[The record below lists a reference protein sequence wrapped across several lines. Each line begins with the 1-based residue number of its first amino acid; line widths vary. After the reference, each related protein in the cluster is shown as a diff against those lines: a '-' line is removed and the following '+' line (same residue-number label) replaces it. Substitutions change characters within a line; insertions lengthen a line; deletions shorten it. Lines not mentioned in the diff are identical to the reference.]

1 MKAHKLINF
10 GIPFLGGAL
19 LLVIVGI
26 TFLQIVL
33 REFFDY
39 SFNWSDEVAQFCITW
54 MVLIGSIWVTKNNR
68 HLEVGIKLHKK
79 LNERQV
85 CLIDGILA
93 LMFAG
98 ISALVAYQSAF
109 FALQQWTMESMS
121 LSWMKMG
128 YVFIALP
135 LFMLT
140 SCYYNLRDFYKNI
153 RLIFKKD

>member
-1 MKAHKLINF
+1 MKANKLINY
-10 GIPFLGGAL
+10 GIPILGGAFL
-19 LLVIVGI
+19 LMIVGI
-26 TFLQIVL
+26 TFLNIVL

-39 SFNWSDEVAQFCITW
+39 SFNWSDEVAQFCMTW
-54 MVLIGSIWVTKNNR
+54 MVLIGSIWVTKSNR

-98 ISALVAYQSAF
+98 ISALVAYQGAL

-135 LFMLT
+135 LFMLA
-140 SCYYNLRDFYKNI
+140 SCYYNLRNFYKNI